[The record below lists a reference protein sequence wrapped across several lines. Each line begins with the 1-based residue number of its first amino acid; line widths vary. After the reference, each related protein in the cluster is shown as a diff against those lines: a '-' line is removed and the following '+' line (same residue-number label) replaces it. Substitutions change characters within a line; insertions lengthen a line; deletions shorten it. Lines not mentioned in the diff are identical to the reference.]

1 MSLRWLLI
9 IMCLA
14 ISLIPI
20 GIIGGFE
27 GFQTT
32 SAFLGLI
39 IVVTFFVSVFISYF
53 VTHPLELLTE
63 NIDEISKGNLD
74 VKLEKSEI
82 YEINKLTDSLNRV
95 LTSLKLAITKVGVK
109 KGEIF
114 EAPQPI
120 KSTTNEYG
128 GDIPEFIE
136 ITTPVQAEIEAEP
149 PVNTPVSHHENQPIG
164 FNNQLENMLFV
175 NEQGKIIECNEP
187 MIQKLGYQKADIL
200 SFNLSDIDYLGS
212 CKDIQKNLEK
222 VKNQGSLEV
231 KTILKTRE
239 GSSLFV
245 TENIQYIPEKRLFKC
260 IVTED
265 FSYK

>member
-32 SAFLGLI
+32 TAFLGLI

-53 VTHPLELLTE
+53 ITHPLERLTE

-114 EAPQPI
+114 EETHPI
-120 KSTTNEYG
+120 NNISDGPIEE
-128 GDIPEFIE
+128 IPEFSE
-136 ITTPVQAEIEAEP
+136 ITTPIQEEIVTKQPVEA
-149 PVNTPVSHHENQPIG
+149 PVSYSENQTIVVD
-164 FNNQLENMLFV
+164 NQMESMLFF
-175 NEQGKIIECNEP
+175 NEQGRIIDCNEP
-187 MIQKLGYQKADIL
+187 MVKKLGYQKAEVL
-200 SFNLSDIDYLGS
+200 SLNLADIDYLGTM
-212 CKDIQKNLEK
+212 KDIQKNIEN

-231 KTILKTRE
+231 KTILKTRD

-245 TENIQYIPEKRLFKC
+245 TETIQYIPEKHLFRC